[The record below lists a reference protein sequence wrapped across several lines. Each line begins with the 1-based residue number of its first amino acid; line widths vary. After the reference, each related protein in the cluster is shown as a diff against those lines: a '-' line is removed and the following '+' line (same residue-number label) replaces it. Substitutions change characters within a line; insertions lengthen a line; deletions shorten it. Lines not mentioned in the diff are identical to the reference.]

1 MREGNGRRALAAAVL
16 AAAAALVVVLH
27 VAQRTE
33 LIGGYAPN
41 DGAANGGA
49 NNYGVL
55 PPVYGPVTVTQT
67 VVPRTAVIVPICDKL
82 GCYQMNACMDRWDF
96 QTEYGGCEV
105 YQDWTQRMG

>member
-49 NNYGVL
+49 N
-55 PPVYGPVTVTQT
+55 
-67 VVPRTAVIVPICDKL
+67 
-82 GCYQMNACMDRWDF
+82 F
-96 QTEYGGCEV
+96 
-105 YQDWTQRMG
+105 